1 MQVISALQVSFPILT
16 SGINETIPILGCT
29 GSLQISPK
37 AKAFTDTF
45 INWSRKVRNI
55 FCLSE
60 CAWQC
65 LATISFKAHLLGY
78 VSFLPWG
85 RKSEEIA
92 WSQKCYRKDAP
103 SIRKKHEGQEKFLL
117 FLAFLLQPH
126 SNRRVTWL
134 ISNACHSLDGGSQGI
149 FGMYF

>member
-1 MQVISALQVSFPILT
+1 MQVIPALQVGFPILT
-16 SGINETIPILGCT
+16 SGISETIPILGCT

-92 WSQKCYRKDAP
+92 
-103 SIRKKHEGQEKFLL
+103 
-117 FLAFLLQPH
+117 
-126 SNRRVTWL
+126 
-134 ISNACHSLDGGSQGI
+134 
-149 FGMYF
+149 